1 MARVQFRVQSRVAK
15 LHFAHSSPAHYLSK
29 TSCEHLCCLRLV
41 SASLAFDSHSVPSG
55 SSRYIAAAMLLKHD
69 TIYIL
74 LNYHAQPVGLQNTWV
89 R

>member
-1 MARVQFRVQSRVAK
+1 MARVQFRVAK

-55 SSRYIAAAMLLKHD
+55 SSRYIAAAMLSKARYDLHFVELSRSTCWASKYLGAI
-69 TIYIL
+69 T
-74 LNYHAQPVGLQNTWV
+74 
-89 R
+89 